1 MLWFILGDKYIARLN
16 RRRYATIWFDM
27 RNILTKEGLDSV
39 NEFCVN
45 VEYASTSS
53 RTYMKIHGKVFYKRG
68 GWQELQSEGNLRSTV
83 KLGPKSLVYRGRIYR
98 RVSLIVCNL
107 NSHQINCNLLTDTIR

>member
-1 MLWFILGDKYIARLN
+1 MLWFILGDKYITRLN
-16 RRRYATIWFDM
+16 RRRRYAIIWFYM

-53 RTYMKIHGKVFYKRG
+53 RTYMKIHGEVYKRG